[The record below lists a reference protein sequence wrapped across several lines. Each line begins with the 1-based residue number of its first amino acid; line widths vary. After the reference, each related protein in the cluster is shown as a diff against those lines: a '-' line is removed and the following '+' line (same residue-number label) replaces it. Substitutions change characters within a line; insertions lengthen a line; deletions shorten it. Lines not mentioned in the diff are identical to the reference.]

1 MWSRYA
7 NSKLLVLYFA
17 SFIGPVSGNTVL
29 TLIPTLKS
37 TFHTD
42 VGTVLLAITALMVPF
57 AFFQLF
63 SGTLSDIYGRR
74 KVLAAGFLIYGAGL
88 ALIGFSPNFN
98 IWVFLGARFI
108 CGVGYAFVGPV
119 LPACIGDLT
128 KIEYR
133 GKVMGIYSSMVTF
146 GTAVGPLL
154 AGFLADVWW
163 YIYFM
168 LAGMAFLSLFLVW
181 FFLGNV
187 NAPKN
192 VSIPVISQVFLDLRE
207 VFSHRNVLV
216 LSLAGF
222 FGYLG
227 LAGVSSFLSD
237 TLSLPPFYLDAV
249 SIGIILS
256 AWGAVV
262 IFFAPLSGYLMDK
275 WGRGN
280 VAYLGVVVSLCALVL
295 LFFSQDF
302 WWFMLST
309 ALFGV
314 GGNLFWL
321 PLGTL
326 SVELVPQM
334 RGATASVFNSL
345 GMFGYALAPYLLT
358 PVYNDYGTSMVS
370 GFQIIILIAM
380 FTLLFM
386 IFFVRYLGR
395 QELPEMQIKKPKST
409 LIH

>member
-1 MWSRYA
+1 MCIR
-7 NSKLLVLYFA
+7 
-17 SFIGPVSGNTVL
+17 
-29 TLIPTLKS
+29 
-37 TFHTD
+37 D
-42 VGTVLLAITALMVPF
+42 
-57 AFFQLF
+57 
-63 SGTLSDIYGRR
+63 R
-74 KVLAAGFLIYGAGL
+74 IYGAGL
-88 ALIGFSPNFN
+88 TLIGFSPNFN

-108 CGVGYAFVGPV
+108 CGIGYAFIGPV

-181 FFLGNV
+181 FFLGTVNV
-187 NAPKN
+187 PKN
-192 VSIPVISQVFLDLRE
+192 VSIPVMSQVFLDLRE
-207 VFSHRNVLV
+207 VFSHKNVLV

-249 SIGIILS
+249 SIGVILS

-262 IFFAPLSGYLMDK
+262 IFFAPLSGYLMDR

-280 VAYLGVVVSLCALVL
+280 VAYLGIAVSLCALLL

-309 ALFGV
+309 ALFGI

-334 RGATASVFNSL
+334 RGATASVYNSL

-358 PVYNDYGTSMVS
+358 PVYNDYGTSMIS

-380 FTLLFM
+380 FTLLSM
-386 IFFVRYLGR
+386 IFFIRYLGR
-395 QELPEMQIKKPKST
+395 QELPEIQIKKPKPT